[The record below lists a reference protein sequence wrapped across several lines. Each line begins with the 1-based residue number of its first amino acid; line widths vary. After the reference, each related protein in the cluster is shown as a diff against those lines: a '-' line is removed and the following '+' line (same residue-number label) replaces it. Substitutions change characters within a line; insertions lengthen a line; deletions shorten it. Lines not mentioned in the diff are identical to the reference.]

1 MVDEYRPDEPSLVG
15 PRLKFERA
23 EEQLSRVE
31 KALVEYLDTDPCD
44 IPDEPER
51 KGEWA
56 IIRLRAIR
64 TLPDPRWGVRI
75 GEFLHDLRSAL
86 DNLVW
91 QLVLLN
97 GETPWCK
104 NQFPIYTERAPS
116 QHRLDEMLRGVRAD
130 HRAQIEDLQAYHG
143 EHVHVQI
150 KAALAWLALLSN
162 IDKHRFMHP
171 ILTVLRE
178 GDASAEVLE
187 ATPEQKSKSSGLRVS
202 STTEPN

>member
-1 MVDEYRPDEPSLVG
+1 MFLGVKPHAPGSSQPSGDGGVG
-15 PRLKFERA
+15 
-23 EEQLSRVE
+23 S
-31 KALVEYLDTDPCD
+31 T
-44 IPDEPER
+44 
-51 KGEWA
+51 
-56 IIRLRAIR
+56 
-64 TLPDPRWGVRI
+64 
-75 GEFLHDLRSAL
+75 S
-86 DNLVW
+86 

-104 NQFPIYTERAPS
+104 NQFPIYTGRAPS

-130 HRAQIEDLQAYHG
+130 HRAQIEDLQPYHR

-187 ATPEQKSKSSGLRVS
+187 ATPGAEVEVVWTAGALHDGVELMRWRVTAPDAEVTMGGGMTFPVAFGDPRADLNLLDAVREQVGRVI
-202 STTEPN
+202 ERFAPDFER